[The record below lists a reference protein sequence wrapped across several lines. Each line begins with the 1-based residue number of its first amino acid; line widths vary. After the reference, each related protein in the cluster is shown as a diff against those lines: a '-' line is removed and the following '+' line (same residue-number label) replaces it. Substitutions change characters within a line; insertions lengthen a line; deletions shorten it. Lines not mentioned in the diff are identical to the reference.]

1 MIFDR
6 QRVLL
11 EFLDA
16 PNEQV
21 GPTSFQML
29 LFLFTRECA
38 DTGQHCR
45 GEHLKPTNLTAVTL
59 ATIDNSA
66 MPVSNNQASYSSVRV
81 VGVSA

>member
-11 EFLDA
+11 ELLDA

-21 GPTSFQML
+21 GSTDFQKL
-29 LFLFTRECA
+29 LFLYTRECA

-45 GEHLKPTNLTAVTL
+45 GEHLKPENFVSVTF
-59 ATIDNSA
+59 ATMDDSA
-66 MPVSNNQASYSSVRV
+66 MPVSRNQASYSSARI